1 MGRKR
6 AGERPPSAEERR
18 LFEFAMREASPLSGR
33 PAAGE
38 DSESPAAPAARPEPP
53 PPRAAPPPPTA
64 KSRRVAAPRPI
75 PASSMTAGLDKRTAQ
90 RLKRGKMP
98 PEAKL
103 DLHGH
108 TAAEARRALDRFLAD
123 AAGRS
128 LRCVLVVTGTAAGR
142 ARDERVM
149 PNRSAGILRASL
161 PGWLD
166 QPENRARVIAH
177 CPAQL
182 RDGGAGA
189 RYVLLR
195 RRRR

>member
-6 AGERPPSAEERR
+6 AGDRQPSAEERR
-18 LFEFAMREASPLSGR
+18 LFEYAMRDASPMAER
-33 PAAGE
+33 PGSETPSDAPATPGAE
-38 DSESPAAPAARPEPP
+38 DSTKP
-53 PPRAAPPPPTA
+53 PPRPTEPPAAKPPPRP
-64 KSRRVAAPRPI
+64 PRAV

-90 RLKRGKMP
+90 RLKRGRMP

-108 TAAEARRALDRFLAD
+108 TAAEARRALVRFLDESAR
-123 AAGRS
+123 RS

-142 ARDERVM
+142 ARDEGVM

-161 PGWLD
+161 PDWLD
-166 QPENRARVIAH
+166 DPDNHARVIAH
-177 CPAQL
+177 CPAQP
-182 RDGGAGA
+182 RHGGAGA

>member
-1 MGRKR
+1 MTAKPDPEDE
-6 AGERPPSAEERR
+6 AEDPATSVAEALAEAVAKAEPAPQPP
-18 LFEFAMREASPLSGR
+18 
-33 PAAGE
+33 
-38 DSESPAAPAARPEPP
+38 PAAR
-53 PPRAAPPPPTA
+53 PRAAPPPRP
-64 KSRRVAAPRPI
+64 PRPAQ
-75 PASSMTAGLDKRTAQ
+75 ASSMTAGLDKRTAQ
-90 RLKRGKMP
+90 RLRRGKMP

-108 TAAEARRALDRFLAD
+108 TAAEARRALDGFLSE

-142 ARDERVM
+142 TRDAGIM
-149 PNRSAGILRASL
+149 PDRSAGILRASL
-161 PGWLD
+161 PTWLD
-166 QPENRARVIAH
+166 DPLNRARVIAH
-177 CPAQL
+177 CPAQP